1 MANLIVGYPS
11 FLAQQLLEALR
22 SEYPGEPNH
31 LLVSPDQTEEARQI
45 LGRPQGCFIHKG
57 EASAVDLGLSAE
69 SLTRLHPTVKRIFHF
84 ALDRRPV
91 RGRRRGHSRPDE
103 DTRQLLRF
111 ASDCAEAPR
120 LVVLSSLFVLGQGS
134 GVVEAEA
141 PVANPDPR
149 NGLEVDLLGRER
161 LVMSS
166 GLPWTLLRPGLVI
179 GHSQTGHID
188 RLGGIYR
195 LGILASQM
203 PKRLPLPLPS
213 RRARLHAVASDT
225 LALAAARVASS
236 FRAHQRIVV
245 VDHPQPLPSR
255 TLVQAIAERNGLRTQ
270 GLAAGFDL
278 ARPLATLL
286 SGRSQAARDFSYLND
301 TLRYQA
307 DFSEQLLKDLDVRM
321 PPPAELMRLAI
332 EFTATRIRHGRGEQ
346 ATG

>member
-1 MANLIVGYPS
+1 M
-11 FLAQQLLEALR
+11 
-22 SEYPGEPNH
+22 
-31 LLVSPDQTEEARQI
+31 
-45 LGRPQGCFIHKG
+45 
-57 EASAVDLGLSAE
+57 
-69 SLTRLHPTVKRIFHF
+69 
-84 ALDRRPV
+84 
-91 RGRRRGHSRPDE
+91 
-103 DTRQLLRF
+103 
-111 ASDCAEAPR
+111 
-120 LVVLSSLFVLGQGS
+120 VLSSLFVLGQGS
-134 GVVEAEA
+134 GSVEAEA
-141 PVANPDPR
+141 PVEEPDPR
-149 NGLEVDLLGRER
+149 HGLEANLLARER

-166 GLPWTLLRPGLVI
+166 GLSWTLLRPGLVV
-179 GHSQTGHID
+179 GHSETGHID

-286 SGRSQAARDFSYLND
+286 SGRSQAARDFGYLND
-301 TLRYQA
+301 TLQYQA
-307 DFSEQLLKDLDVRM
+307 DFSEQLLRDLDVTM

-332 EFTATRIRHGRGEQ
+332 EFTATQIRSGRTGEE
-346 ATG
+346 TG